1 MPSRLLTCDGRA
13 VAPEPESLKVRAWA
27 VEHLT
32 VASAL
37 EWVRPDLDVVGDDR
51 LEQLVFDRLTRLS
64 KQLLGAPVTMMSL
77 TDPDEHFFKS
87 EGDKS
92 EIWATLRSA
101 PLIYSFCR
109 DATLGGPVVVN
120 DCGAD
125 KLSAGRG
132 LAQLGVVAYAAVP
145 LRDVQGHCFGSFLTF
160 DTVSRDWSED
170 DVQTFSEIAELVMT
184 KFRLHRTVAIAN
196 ARAAALTHSER
207 RIRVVIETAPDAF
220 VSIDAGGA
228 VTEWN
233 PAAQQMFGWSRDEVL
248 GRNVAELIAP
258 AVHGEDHEDGIRHY
272 LSEVESEQRTVIET
286 SATRRDGSELPIEI
300 SVTGLRADDGW
311 AFHAFLHDI
320 SDRRRAERLT
330 DEFLALVSHELRTPL
345 SSIVAH
351 VELLQDED
359 DDALPEGV
367 RRRFLD
373 VISRNAVRLERL
385 VGDLL
390 FVAQLDSSHLNLCM
404 GPVDIG
410 QIASEA
416 VQAAAPRAAQ
426 QGLEL
431 VLEIGD
437 APTLTGDR
445 DRLGQTF
452 DNLITNAVNYSPDGG
467 KVVVRV
473 AGLGEQVVVEVQ
485 DQGVGIPAAEQEH
498 IFRRFFRASTAVDLH
513 VQGVG
518 LGLLI
523 VKTIVRGHGG
533 EIGVSSAP
541 GQGTTF
547 RLQLPVAPSQ

>member
-1 MPSRLLTCDGRA
+1 MA
-13 VAPEPESLKVRAWA
+13 M
-27 VEHLT
+27 
-32 VASAL
+32 ASTL
-37 EWVRPDLDVVGDDR
+37 EWVGPDLEVVGDDR
-51 LEQLVFDRLTRLS
+51 LEQRAFDRLTRLS
-64 KQLLGAPVTMMSL
+64 QQLLGAPVTMMSL

-87 EGDKS
+87 ECDKS

-109 DATLGGPVVVN
+109 DATLDGPVVVN

-125 KLSAGRG
+125 ELSASCGF
-132 LAQLGVVAYAAVP
+132 AQLGVVAYAAVP

-184 KFRLHRTVAIAN
+184 KFQLHRTVAIAH

-207 RIRVVIETAPDAF
+207 RMRVVIETAPDAYI
-220 VSIDAGGA
+220 SIDAGGA

-233 PAAQQMFGWSRDEVL
+233 PAAEQMFGWSRDEVL
-248 GRNVAELIAP
+248 GRNVSELIAP
-258 AVHGEDHEDGIRHY
+258 SARPDDQDGGIRQY
-272 LSEVESEQRTVIET
+272 LAEVESEQRTVIET

-351 VELLQDED
+351 VELLQDEAD
-359 DDALPEGV
+359 GDPLPEGV

-431 VLEIGD
+431 VLELED
-437 APTLTGDR
+437 APTVTGDR

-473 AGLGEQVVVEVQ
+473 AGLGDQVVVEVQ

-513 VQGVG
+513 AQGVG

-533 EIGVSSAP
+533 EISVSSAP

-547 RLQLPVAPSQ
+547 RVQLPVAASR